1 MLICAKQLRALACA
15 LFGVMLAV
23 GLCGCSAAQNQEQ
36 EQQTEET
43 LEVNDVQSTE
53 EQSAETSDDDSDDK
67 ADKKSEKKK
76 EAEKKASKD
85 SEQSADADSLYAKLD
100 ISKDERKIFQHGT
113 KTAKYQKYIVLH
125 DTENNAS
132 ASSVLDYWESDGKY
146 IAAHFIINKDGSILQ
161 CVPLDKI
168 AHHAGYGDTGHN
180 KKYKVTDESRD
191 DMKGTTSIGSDFADY
206 GMNSYSVGIEMVHV
220 GGSGSYPKAQLKAL
234 DNLIAYIDAY
244 YGFESTIIDH
254 KMWRS
259 GNSDTSSEFATYLK
273 NYKDHRS
280 YK

>member
-1 MLICAKQLRALACA
+1 MSTFANRFRAGACLVFGALLALTLTA
-15 LFGVMLAV
+15 
-23 GLCGCSAAQNQEQ
+23 CGQEQ
-36 EQQTEET
+36 EQPAEEA
-43 LEVNDVQSTE
+43 LEVNDVQAEESTE
-53 EQSAETSDDDSDDK
+53 IQPVEDAAANEEEQKK
-67 ADKKSEKKK
+67 ADV
-76 EAEKKASKD
+76 
-85 SEQSADADSLYAKLD
+85 DAAWAKLN
-100 ISKDERKIFQHGT
+100 ISKDERAIFQHGT
-113 KTAKYQKYIVLH
+113 KTAEYQKYIVLH
-125 DTENNAS
+125 DTESEAS